1 MKICM
6 LSNTYWPHVGGVAR
20 AVETLASE
28 CRAAGHAVQIIT
40 PGFPGDEDEPGED
53 ILRVPAIQNFNG
65 SDFSVRVPIPH
76 IISARIEAFAP
87 DVIHA
92 HHPFLLGNAA
102 LRIAY
107 EHNLPLVFTHHTLYE
122 HYTHYV
128 PFDSPRMQRYVIRLA
143 TEFANCCDAVIAPS
157 HSVAA
162 LLRERGVERP
172 VYPIPTGIDSA
183 AFARA
188 DGAAFRREHGLAED
202 AFVIGHVGRLARE
215 KNLPFL
221 VRAVIKALQAEPAR
235 RFVLVGDGPEAD
247 TLRERFAQAGVAER
261 VITTGKLAGE
271 ALYQAYAAMDLF
283 VFSSQTETQG
293 MVLAEAMAAGLPVV
307 ALDGFGVCD
316 VVRDGENGRLLA
328 RDSDAAAFARAIAE
342 AAAPERHRRWCEAAL
357 ETAQLFDR
365 GLCAQRVQEVY
376 GSLHAEHHLAAT
388 DWHWWDRLLGRI
400 EAEWE
405 LIVNRAGSA
414 STSFWREDQDR
425 N

>member
-6 LSNTYWPHVGGVAR
+6 LSNTYRPHVGGVAR
-20 AVETLASE
+20 AVETLATE
-28 CRAAGHAVQIIT
+28 CRAAGHAVQIIA
-40 PGFPGDEDEPGED
+40 PGFPGDEKEPDGD

-76 IISARIEAFAP
+76 IISARIEEFAP

-107 EHNLPLVFTHHTLYE
+107 ENDLPLVFTHHTLYE
-122 HYTHYV
+122 NYTHYV

-157 HSVAA
+157 ESVAG
-162 LLRERGVERP
+162 LLRERGVEVP
-172 VYPIPTGIDSA
+172 VHPIPTGIDSA

-188 DGAAFRREHGLAED
+188 DGRAFRCEYGLAPED
-202 AFVIGHVGRLARE
+202 FVIGHVGRLARE

-221 VRAVIKALQAEPAR
+221 ARAVIEALQADSAR
-235 RFVLVGDGPEAD
+235 RFLLVGDGPEAEA
-247 TLRERFAQAGVAER
+247 LRERFAAAGVAER
-261 VITTGKLAGE
+261 VVTTGNLTGE
-271 ALYQAYAAMDLF
+271 KLYQAYAAMDLF

-307 ALDGFGVCD
+307 ALDGPGVCD
-316 VVRDGENGRLLA
+316 VVRDGDNGRLLPSG
-328 RDSDAAAFARAIAE
+328 SDTAAFARAIAE
-342 AAAPERHRRWCEAAL
+342 GVEPARHQRWRDNAFA
-357 ETAQLFDR
+357 TACQFDR
-365 GLCAQRVQEVY
+365 QRCAQHVLEVY
-376 GSLHAEHHLAAT
+376 GGLHAARYRETT

-414 STSFWREDQDR
+414 STSFRREERDHE
-425 N
+425 